1 MFSVKE
7 FIDYCDERI
16 KLLGTTKTEFLR
28 NIGLSETLFIMSL
41 KRGTFPK
48 LENIDLIAKSLGVS
62 VERVLGLDNHAI
74 PEDIKDMENMLIKIP
89 ESQRKILEMNIKNI
103 YDIFS
108 EEQRKENSKDD

>member
-16 KLLGTTKTEFLR
+16 KQLGTTKTEFLR

-48 LENIDLIAKSLGVS
+48 VENIDLIAKSLGVS
-62 VERVLGLDNHAI
+62 MERILGLDNHTV
-74 PEDIKDMENMLIKIP
+74 PDDIMDMENMLMKIP
-89 ESQRKILEMNIKNI
+89 ESQRKILAMNIKNI
-103 YDIFS
+103 YDLFS
-108 EEQRKENSKDD
+108 EENRKE